1 MRAYGFIGTFLIVAV
16 LGLTFG
22 PLWGTMSAQA
32 QSFSASYKFLKAI
45 KDLNYRD
52 IKIAIEKGVNVNT
65 RDYDDK
71 TTPLIK
77 ATQMKEAALV
87 KYLLGSGAKPNLYGK
102 DGKTPLVIA
111 AGIGDRTM
119 VALLIGA
126 AADLDLGDK
135 NGTTPLIAAVLAR
148 KDPVVKLLLDA
159 GADYKIEDYSGRS
172 PLQHAID
179 NRRRHTQKL
188 LKEAGAEY

>member
-1 MRAYGFIGTFLIVAV
+1 MRASGFIGTLLIVSV

-22 PLWGTMSAQA
+22 PLWGPTSAQA

-77 ATQMKEAALV
+77 ATRMKEAALV
-87 KYLLGSGAKPNLYGK
+87 KYLLGSGAKPNLFGK

-119 VALLIGA
+119 VALLITAG
-126 AADLDLGDK
+126 ADLDLGDK

-148 KDPVVKLLLDA
+148 KDPVVKLLLEA
-159 GADYKIEDYSGRS
+159 GADYEIEDYSGRS

-179 NRRRHTQKL
+179 NRRRHTQKM
-188 LKEAGAEY
+188 LKAAGADY